1 MMWMVGETVTEANLK
16 ADMVLIVTKYI
27 VDLTKC
33 VSLIAVWIDA
43 VSGCYQCNKSCVGWE

>member
-27 VDLTKC
+27 VDLTEC